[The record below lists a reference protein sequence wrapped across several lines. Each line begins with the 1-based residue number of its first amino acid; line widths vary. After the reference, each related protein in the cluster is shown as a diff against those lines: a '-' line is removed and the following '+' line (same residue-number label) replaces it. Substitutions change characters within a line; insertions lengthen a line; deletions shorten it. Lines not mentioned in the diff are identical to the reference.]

1 MNPSGVSEAW
11 SESAAASVAK
21 ASRVVGVVIARMD
34 SSRLPGKVLMRVAGM
49 SLFELA
55 CARAARSSALDRVAL
70 ATSDRSCDDP
80 LVAEAT
86 RLGLPVYRGDVND
99 VAGRVAACAGGLGAT
114 HFVRLN
120 GDSPFPDPVLIDAGV
135 GIALAEDAD
144 LVTNLRPRSY
154 PYGVAVEVVRLASF
168 QAALPSFAVAEREH
182 VTQHLYLN
190 ADRFRILS
198 LPPASL
204 PDLESVRLT
213 VDEQADL
220 ARIARIADRLGDR
233 LCGADYLEVVAAARD
248 TVG

>member
-1 MNPSGVSEAW
+1 MKTSEF
-11 SESAAASVAK
+11 AK
-21 ASRVVGVVIARMD
+21 ASRESGDEPGAEAPRVVGVVVARMD
-34 SSRLPGKVLMRVAGM
+34 STRLPGKVLMRVAGM

-55 CARAARSSALDRVAL
+55 CARAGRSAALHQVAL

-86 RLGLPVYRGDVND
+86 RLGLPVFRGDVND

-135 GIALAEDAD
+135 RIALAEGAD

-154 PYGVAVEVVRLASF
+154 PYGVAVEVVRLGVF
-168 QAALPSFAVAEREH
+168 QAALPRFAPTEREH

-190 ADRFRILS
+190 GERFRILP

-204 PDLESVRLT
+204 PGLESIRLT
-213 VDEQADL
+213 VDEPEDL
-220 ARIARIADRLGDR
+220 SRIARIAEKLEGRLG
-233 LCGADYLEVVAAARD
+233 CAGYLEVVAAAREAA
-248 TVG
+248 G